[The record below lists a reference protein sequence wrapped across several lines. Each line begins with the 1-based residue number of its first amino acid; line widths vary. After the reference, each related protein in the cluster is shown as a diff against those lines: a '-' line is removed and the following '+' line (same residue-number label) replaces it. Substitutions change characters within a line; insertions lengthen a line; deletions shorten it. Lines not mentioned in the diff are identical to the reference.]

1 MPTPDTRADAV
12 AALASP
18 DTSAVQA
25 ALRTLSQHGT
35 VASAAVPAVIALLDH
50 ADSTTA
56 IRRDALWALG
66 RIADDKSAQAV
77 PALIATLS
85 DETHDSSIRI
95 EAAWALGYIADAAAP
110 ALAAAFCVVSSNEC
124 GYGRSKSPHTSILR
138 YN

>member
-1 MPTPDTRADAV
+1 MPTPDTLADAV
-12 AALASP
+12 ASP

-35 VASAAVPAVIALLDH
+35 VASAAVPAVIALFNH
-50 ADSTTA
+50 ADIA
-56 IRRDALWALG
+56 IRSDALWALG

>member
-1 MPTPDTRADAV
+1 MPTPDTLADAV
-12 AALASP
+12 ASP

-50 ADSTTA
+50 ADIA